1 MSEKT
6 CTYSIGPSGA
16 YCKLSLFLEFH
27 GDLNGTITGFY
38 QTEYT
43 NAAGKKVPMAT
54 SKFQPTD
61 ARSAFPCFDEP
72 SFKSTFSTTLVRPSE
87 GYVALSNM
95 LDFARLPRSQLAVPV
110 PIYRACRHVRMRVSP
125 IRKKKSLK
133 MNVKESEFKCVSYP
147 V

>member
-43 NAAGKKVPMAT
+43 NAEGEKVPMAT

-95 LDFARLPRSQLAVPV
+95 PEEKQVRSLQLW
-110 PIYRACRHVRMRVSP
+110 
-125 IRKKKSLK
+125 
-133 MNVKESEFKCVSYP
+133 
-147 V
+147 